1 MFDVIIESKHI
12 ELTELQL
19 KFLIPYKKYIN
30 KFIILVNSNNGL
42 IDFKLKLLKHQINI
56 DFEIIPYSKLVNKNL
71 FNFINSNFNDDKKY
85 LFISAYLSYFDKNF
99 FDHLSDEIESDNSKL
114 YFPQILNTERVFYI
128 HQVMG
133 IHKSFTNGRWNNDYL
148 DSESLLDFNKWDKK
162 FLLNLNKKYLTMI
175 KLGAIDRLKFNKYH
189 FLPNE
194 ILPLYC
200 FAWKNNLL
208 KNNNFIEKE
217 KVLIGN
223 SICNLFCKDSQ
234 TFNEYIQSGFLDKHS
249 ECLLFKIDDNYQ
261 QMEFGFTY
269 DDAQLSFEFDEHEA
283 TSIEIR
289 LKQIFANS
297 SKTPDIKFVIN
308 TYINQNKYIYE
319 KLIKSLIGNNIEPK
333 NIYLVIG
340 GCEEEKIEFDLVNCH
355 YVKHNS
361 YDHTGLINVIEKNIN
376 SDYWFVLHD
385 TCSVGP
391 NFYSKLLKK
400 SFSEHN
406 PILEEGWLNMG
417 LFSQRFIE
425 QNKQYILSLR
435 NCDKMQAILSE
446 KMYPRLGKSSYLNS
460 KHEYDLQSTFDV
472 YGDGVERSV
481 VYFPEIDL
489 YKYQTYYHNSDI
501 SIKLFESRVI
511 TKDTII

>member
-1 MFDVIIESKHI
+1 
-12 ELTELQL
+12 
-19 KFLIPYKKYIN
+19 
-30 KFIILVNSNNGL
+30 
-42 IDFKLKLLKHQINI
+42 
-56 DFEIIPYSKLVNKNL
+56 
-71 FNFINSNFNDDKKY
+71 
-85 LFISAYLSYFDKNF
+85 
-99 FDHLSDEIESDNSKL
+99 
-114 YFPQILNTERVFYI
+114 
-128 HQVMG
+128 
-133 IHKSFTNGRWNNDYL
+133 
-148 DSESLLDFNKWDKK
+148 
-162 FLLNLNKKYLTMI
+162 
-175 KLGAIDRLKFNKYH
+175 
-189 FLPNE
+189 
-194 ILPLYC
+194 
-200 FAWKNNLL
+200 
-208 KNNNFIEKE
+208 
-217 KVLIGN
+217 
-223 SICNLFCKDSQ
+223 
-234 TFNEYIQSGFLDKHS
+234 
-249 ECLLFKIDDNYQ
+249 
-261 QMEFGFTY
+261 MEFEFTY
-269 DDAQLSFEFDEHEA
+269 DNAQLSFEFDEHEA

-297 SKTPDIKFVIN
+297 SKAPDIKFVIN

-340 GCEEEKIEFDLVNCH
+340 GCKEEKIEFDLVNCH

-361 YDHTGLINVIEKNIN
+361 YDHTGLINVIEKNIT

-425 QNKQYILSLR
+425 ENKKYILSLR

-460 KHEYDLQSTFDV
+460 KHDYDLQSTFDV

>member
-1 MFDVIIESKHI
+1 MFDVIVECKHI

-19 KFLIPYKKYIN
+19 KFLNKHKKYIN
-30 KFIILVNSNNGL
+30 KFIILVNSNHGL

-56 DFEIIPYSKLVNKNL
+56 DFEIIPYSKLVNKNI
-71 FNFINSNFNDDKKY
+71 FNFIDSNFNEDKKY
-85 LFISAYLSYFDKNF
+85 LFISAFLSYFDQAF
-99 FDHLSDEIESDNSKL
+99 FEALNDELESEGSKL

-133 IHKSFTNGRWNNDYL
+133 IHKSFTNVRWSNDYL
-148 DSESLLDFNKWDKK
+148 DSEALLDFNKWDKN

-175 KLGAIDRLKFNKYH
+175 KLGATDRLKFNKYY

-194 ILPLYC
+194 ILPLYS

-208 KNNNFIEKE
+208 KNNNFIDKE
-217 KVLIGN
+217 KVLVGD
-223 SICNLFCKDSQ
+223 SICALFCKDSF
-234 TFNEYIQSGFLDKHS
+234 TFEEYIKIDYFSKHY
-249 ECLLFKIDDNYQ
+249 ECLYLTRDLNYQ
-261 QMEFGFTY
+261 QMQFDFTY
-269 DDAQLSFEFDEHEA
+269 DDAQLSFKFDDDNIP
-283 TSIEIR
+283 IEIR
-289 LKQIFANS
+289 LKQIFSNS
-297 SKTPDIKFVIN
+297 LKIPEIKFIIN

-319 KLIKSLIGNNIEPK
+319 KLIKSLIDNNIDPK

-340 GCEEEKIEFDLVNCH
+340 GCEEEKSEINSINFH

-361 YDHTGLINVIEKNIN
+361 YDHTGLINIIDKNIK

-400 SFSEHN
+400 SFAEHN

-417 LFSQRFIE
+417 LFSQRFIDE
-425 QNKQYILSLR
+425 NKKYILSLR

-446 KMYPRLGKSSYLNS
+446 KMYPRLGKSSFLNS
-460 KHEYDLQSTFDV
+460 KSDYDLQSAFDV
-472 YGDGVERSV
+472 YGDNTERSV

-489 YKYQTYYHNSDI
+489 YKYQTYYHNSEI

>member
-1 MFDVIIESKHI
+1 MFDVIIEAKHI
-12 ELTELQL
+12 EITELQL
-19 KFLIPYKKYIN
+19 KFLSRQSKFVN
-30 KFIILVNSNNGL
+30 KFIILINSSDGL

-56 DFEIIPYSKLVNKNL
+56 DFEIVPYNKLVNKNL
-71 FNFINSNFNDDKKY
+71 FNFINNNFNQNIKY
-85 LFISAYLSYFDKNF
+85 LFVSAYISYFEKSF
-99 FDHLSDEIESDNSKL
+99 FETLNQELELDDSKL
-114 YFPQILNTERVFYI
+114 CFPQILNTERVFYI

-133 IHKSFTNGRWNNDYL
+133 IHKSFTNGRWNNEYI
-148 DSESLLDFNKWDKK
+148 DSEELLNFNKWDKN

-175 KLGAIDRLKFNKYH
+175 KLGSVDRLKFNKYH

-208 KNNNFIEKE
+208 INDNFIEKE
-217 KVLIGN
+217 KTLVGN
-223 SICNLFCKDSQ
+223 SICNLFCKDSF
-234 TFNEYIQSGFLDKHS
+234 TFNEYMQSGFLGKHA
-249 ECLLFKIDDNYQ
+249 ECLYLDNNENYQ
-261 QMEFGFTY
+261 QMEFQFTY
-269 DDAQLSFEFDEHEA
+269 DVAQLSFDFEEDNTISLE
-283 TSIEIR
+283 SK
-289 LKQIFANS
+289 LKQIFAKT
-297 SKTPDIKFVIN
+297 SKIPEIKFIIN

-319 KLIKSLIGNNIEPK
+319 KLIKSLINNNIDPK

-340 GCEEEKIEFDLVNCH
+340 GCENTSSKVDLINYH
-355 YVKHNS
+355 YVQHNS
-361 YDHTGLINVIEKNIN
+361 YDHTGLIDIIDKKLI

-400 SFSEHN
+400 SFYEHN

-417 LFSQRFIE
+417 LFSQNFIE
-425 QNKQYILSLR
+425 ENKKYILSLR

-446 KMYPRLGKSSYLNS
+446 KMYPRLGKSLYLNS
-460 KHEYDLQSTFDV
+460 RSNYDLQSTFDV

-481 VYFPEIDL
+481 VYFTEIDL

-511 TKDTII
+511 AKDTII